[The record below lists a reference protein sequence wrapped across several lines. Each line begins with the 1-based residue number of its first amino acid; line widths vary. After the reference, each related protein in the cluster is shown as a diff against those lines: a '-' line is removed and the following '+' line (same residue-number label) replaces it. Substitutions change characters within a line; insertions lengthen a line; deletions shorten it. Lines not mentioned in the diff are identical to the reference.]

1 VPLTTG
7 SATLN
12 EDDTRRSV
20 IVATIRLT
28 SREEAQQT
36 RATKAPGPRRA
47 RMDQFDAYARA
58 LIENPDEA
66 VVYEDIEEDQQKFVL
81 SLRGAFQ
88 RAGVPAIVRTMR
100 GRNEVRAWTGAPVKR
115 APRAP
120 RAAAPPAAEP
130 AVVTPRRGRGR
141 PKTAASA

>member
-88 RAGVPAIVRTMR
+88 RAGVPAIVRKMR
-100 GRNEVRAWTGAPVKR
+100 GRNEVRAWTGEPVKR
-115 APRAP
+115 APRT
-120 RAAAPPAAEP
+120 AAQPAAEP